1 MYNAV
6 DIAVYIVDYCIRED
20 CPVSNLKLQ
29 YMLMIL
35 KDLYKEKTGKELFY
49 EDIIHGSYF
58 DYIPSVYYR
67 FCHFGAMPITFN
79 HQIIVLPHDVTEF
92 LKDNIIK
99 LSKQYPFELK
109 ENA

>member
-29 YMLMIL
+29 YMLLIL
-35 KDLYKEKTGKELFY
+35 KDLYKEETGKELFY
-49 EDIIHGSYF
+49 EDFTHGSHF

-79 HQIIVLPHDVTEF
+79 HQIIVLSSDVTRF
-92 LKDNIIK
+92 LDNNIK
-99 LSKQYPFELK
+99 KLAKRYPFELQ
-109 ENA
+109 ECV